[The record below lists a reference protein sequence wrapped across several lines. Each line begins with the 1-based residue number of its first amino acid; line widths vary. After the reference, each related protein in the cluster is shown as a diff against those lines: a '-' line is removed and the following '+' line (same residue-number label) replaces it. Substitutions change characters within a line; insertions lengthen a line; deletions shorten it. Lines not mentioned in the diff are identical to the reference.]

1 METTCTQLN
10 FTPEKV
16 NLGSKVKLET
26 NVFHKYDVIQ
36 GKFMT
41 GIKGLTWATLSSS
54 QQGWT
59 VATPL
64 GSVIGNKSTN

>member
-41 GIKGLTWATLSSS
+41 GIKGLT
-54 QQGWT
+54 
-59 VATPL
+59 
-64 GSVIGNKSTN
+64 